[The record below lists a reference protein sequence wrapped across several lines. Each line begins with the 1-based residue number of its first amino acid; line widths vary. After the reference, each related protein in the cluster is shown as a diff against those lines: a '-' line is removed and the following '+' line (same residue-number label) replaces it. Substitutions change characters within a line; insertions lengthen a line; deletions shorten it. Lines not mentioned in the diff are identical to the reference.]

1 MVAFPLWPEIMHA
14 DMESLL
20 ARPSIQK
27 MDDEWEGIK
36 DRMHIYIDR

>member
-1 MVAFPLWPEIMHA
+1 MHA
-14 DMESLL
+14 EGDFNLL

-36 DRMHIYIDR
+36 DAYIDRFSRSSYIPSVSF